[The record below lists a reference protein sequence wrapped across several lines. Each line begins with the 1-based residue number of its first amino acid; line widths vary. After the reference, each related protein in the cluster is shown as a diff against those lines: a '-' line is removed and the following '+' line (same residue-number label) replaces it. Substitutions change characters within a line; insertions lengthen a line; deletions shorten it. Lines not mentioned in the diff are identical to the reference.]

1 MRFPSRQPAVQ
12 SLPGVTG
19 TARLDRR
26 TASLLR
32 RLRPGDVA
40 VVDHLDLDR
49 ASAEALLECGV
60 SAVVNAAPFVSGRY
74 PHPGPDV
81 LAAAGVVLVDEI
93 GDEVFSRLRDGETVR
108 VHEGR
113 VLRDEEVVA
122 SGRALDADAVAAL
135 MDEAGG
141 GLTAQLQ
148 SFTHNSA
155 EFLRLEQALLLHGEG
170 LPALRTRLE
179 GRPVVVVAPGRDHR
193 QDLRRLRRYV
203 RDQRPV
209 LLGGDAGADALVTA
223 GHRPDL
229 VVVGG
234 RGLSGTGA
242 AGEPR
247 HAVSD
252 HALRAAREVVLHAVR
267 SGHAAGSERLDRL
280 GVRHVTAE
288 ASGSTEDVALLLA
301 DAHGAGLLVAVGAQV
316 TLEDLL
322 DRQRGGDAGAF
333 LTRLRVGPALVD
345 AHAVSQLYAGR
356 VRLWH
361 LLLVLL
367 AGLLAL
373 GVAIAATPVGQEWW
387 STVSGS
393 LSDVPDW
400 IQGLLS

>member
-1 MRFPSRQPAVQ
+1 MRFPSRQPAVA

-26 TASLLR
+26 TGSLLR

-49 ASAEALLECGV
+49 ASAEALLERGV
-60 SAVVNAAPFVSGRY
+60 AAVVNAAPFVSGRY
-74 PHPGPDV
+74 PHPGPEL
-81 LAAAGVVLVDEI
+81 LAHAGVVLVDEV
-93 GDEVFSRLRDGETVR
+93 GDEVFSRVRDGAVVR
-108 VHEGR
+108 VDEGR
-113 VLRDEEVVA
+113 VLLGEEVVA

-155 EFLRLEQALLLHGEG
+155 EFLRLEQGLLLHGEG
-170 LPALRTRLE
+170 LPPLRTRLE

-193 QDLRRLRRYV
+193 QDLRRLRRYL

-209 LLGGDAGADALVTA
+209 LLGVDTGADALLAA
-223 GHRPDL
+223 GQRPDL
-229 VVVGG
+229 VVVGR
-234 RGLSGTGA
+234 RGLSGAGA
-242 AGEPR
+242 AGEPA
-247 HAVSD
+247 HPVSD
-252 HALRAAREVVLHAVR
+252 KALRAAREVVLHADR

-280 GVRHVTAE
+280 GVRHATAT

-301 DAHGAGLLVAVGAQV
+301 DARGAGLLVTVGAHA

-322 DRQRGGDAGAF
+322 DQQRAGDAGAF
-333 LTRLRVGPALVD
+333 LTRLRVGPTLVD
-345 AHAVSQLYAGR
+345 ARAVSQLYAGR

-373 GVAIAATPVGQEWW
+373 AVAIAATPVGQEWW
-387 STVSGS
+387 SSVSGS